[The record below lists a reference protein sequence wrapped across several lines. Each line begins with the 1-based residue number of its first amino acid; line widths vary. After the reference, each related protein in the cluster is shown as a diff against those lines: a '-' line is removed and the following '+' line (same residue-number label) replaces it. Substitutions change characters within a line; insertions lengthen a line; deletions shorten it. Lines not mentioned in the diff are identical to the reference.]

1 MMKTEQKIAPAALRR
16 GIAFL
21 CTLVLTLLAVTLP
34 AEAAVDVKDSFN
46 VPNIRLSDNGYKNGT
61 QPSDYTKI
69 NLEGRGSWTAADTTI
84 TGTVTPAEYSGKNWL
99 GSTRYQCV
107 TNASSTLTITNM
119 SGEACLLT
127 FSYTRT
133 ENGGTL
139 TFGHNGE
146 TTGGDPSGGTYSA
159 RLAPTE
165 AVTVTLTTTGS
176 TDILKK
182 SNQSQYIAEATLRDI
197 ELTSMNTNISVELV
211 AAAEG
216 GTYYAATAD
225 GKELSMGKPYD
236 MPMNTVY
243 TFNASPDP
251 GYNFVG
257 WYVDGH
263 KLSPDSSFTTSFNE
277 SCTVEAKFVSKDAA
291 LFETGGQYFVDLNE
305 AVAYAQANSKN
316 KITLASDGKIT
327 GHYMIPAGI
336 TLLIPYN
343 EAGTVSNGEP
353 EFTTK
358 YVTPSTFREL
368 TMTGES
374 TLTVNGELVV
384 GGVLSAAGTSDGFSG
399 TPSGQHGAIIM
410 PEGSEIIVNGKLYA
424 YGYISGPKDSTENY
438 TSGFNCGTV
447 TVNSGG
453 EVYEAFQIK
462 DFRGG
467 NVTALKMLN
476 NEKRVFLFSQYYIQ
490 NIEVPLTIHNG
501 ACDYAYSAVY
511 ALYQTHTTGAVCFI
525 GSSGLFNITEGYIT
539 RTYVAKA
546 PKGSTLQNDHVYYD
560 VYGKVAMNSIKLRI
574 AGYPISAKDYDL
586 PINGNLSLRLFE
598 HNGTGSEAV
607 VNTPLALLPGF
618 ELYIS
623 KNSELTAAAPMYV
636 YDAAEWYQR
645 QYVFSSN
652 YYKGNPVLTYTKA
665 SKGPIPKR
673 APSAQIDV
681 NGTLTTST
689 GGVYTTDTGANI
701 YSSEGTGKFIQ
712 SNAPDSTKKTY
723 QFVQDGK
730 TFYDIPITPAKLHNA
745 NGSYIETNKTVAK
758 AGDTFTYCKGQ
769 ECGGTWVKNL
779 QVAAINNND
788 GTQVTTHETL
798 QAAVEQFSQDSSGN
812 TYIKMLHSTTEEI
825 NAQSDL
831 YLDLNGCTVT
841 GDFKMGN
848 NTLYG
853 MDSSAGT
860 GYVTA
865 PRGKIVG
872 GVSYYA
878 KTYETPPTVDGEYDR
893 YVAILGQDQTL
904 SFHHF
909 NISVT
914 GYRFELAAPQC
925 ALIFCGKFQGD
936 DAAKDYLKSLGFTLT
951 GDNSTESKNKMSD
964 ASNEEFVKKEGD
976 AYLFELYLIRSF
988 EKNSSDKTAYTEEF
1002 FATAR
1007 ATFKN
1012 GGTQDSGPK
1021 DSETKDSKTQHLSFQ
1036 KAWQNA
1042 LDPNSDM
1049 DKKDQEI
1056 LRKFLKEF
1064 GINIQAE

>member
-1 MMKTEQKIAPAALRR
+1 MKTEQKIAPAALRR

-34 AEAAVDVKDSFN
+34 AEAVLDVKESFN
-46 VPNIRLSDNGYKNGT
+46 VPNIELSDSDYKNGT
-61 QPSDYTKI
+61 PPSSDYTDI

-84 TGTVTPAEYSGKNWL
+84 TGTVTPAEYKRKNFFNKD
-99 GSTRYQCV
+99 RYQCE
-107 TNASSTLTITNM
+107 TNASSTLTIKNT
-119 SGEACLLT
+119 SQDESLLK
-127 FSYTRT
+127 FSYTST
-133 ENGGTL
+133 SHDGKL
-139 TFGHNGE
+139 TFVHNDKTE
-146 TTGGDPSGGTYSA
+146 TGGQSDGTYSA
-159 RLAPTE
+159 RLAVGDS
-165 AVTVTLTTTGS
+165 VTVTLTTTGS
-176 TDILKK
+176 TKESK
-182 SNQSQYIAEATLRDI
+182 SSNQSQYTTTATLRDI
-197 ELTSMNTNISVELV
+197 ELISMNTDISVTFMT
-211 AAAEG
+211 AEG
-216 GTYYAATAD
+216 GTYYAETAD
-225 GKELSMGKPYD
+225 GEKLPMKPMDVTYTK
-236 MPMNTVY
+236 PRNTEY
-243 TFNASPDP
+243 TFTAVPDP
-251 GYNFVG
+251 DYNFVG

-263 KLSPDSSFTTSFNE
+263 KLYPDSPFTTSFNE

-353 EFTTK
+353 GFTTK

-424 YGYISGPKDSTENY
+424 YGYISGPKDSTGNY

-623 KNSELTAAAPMYV
+623 KNSKLTAAAPMYV

-681 NGTLTTST
+681 NGMLTTST

-730 TFYDIPITPAKLHNA
+730 TFYDIPITPAQLHNLD
-745 NGSYIETNKTVAK
+745 NSYTPTAGTS
-758 AGDTFTYCKGQ
+758 AGDTFTYCTGS
-769 ECGGTWVKNL
+769 ECGGGKWVQNL
-779 QVAAINNND
+779 KVAAINNND

-812 TYIKMLHSTTEEI
+812 TYIKLLHSTTEEI
-825 NAQSDL
+825 TATKDL

-841 GDFKMGN
+841 GNFAMN
-848 NTLYG
+848 SNTLYG

-872 GVSYYA
+872 GVSRYA
-878 KTYETPPTVDGEYDR
+878 RTYETPPTENKEYDR
-893 YVAILGQDQTL
+893 YVAILGAENGTPTL

-936 DAAKDYLKSLGFTLT
+936 RAAKDYLKSLGFTLT
-951 GDNSTESKNKMSD
+951 GNNGTVSKSSEMPK
-964 ASNEEFVKKEGD
+964 ALGEGYVKEDPD
-976 AYLFELYLIRSF
+976 AYLFELYLKRSF
-988 EKNSSDKTAYTEEF
+988 EKNPSDNTAYTEEF
-1002 FATAR
+1002 FATAQ

-1012 GGTQDSGPK
+1012 GGTQDSG
-1021 DSETKDSKTQHLSFQ
+1021 TKDSKTQQLSFE

-1042 LDPNSDM
+1042 LKPNSGM
-1049 DKKDQEI
+1049 EEKDQEI

-1064 GINIQAE
+1064 GINIEAE

>member
-34 AEAAVDVKDSFN
+34 AEAEVDVKDSFN
-46 VPNIRLSDNGYKNGT
+46 VPNIGLSDRGYQNGT
-61 QPSDYTKI
+61 QPSDYTNI

-84 TGTVTPAEYSGKNWL
+84 TGTVTPAEYSRKTWL
-99 GSTRYQCV
+99 GSTRYQCE
-107 TNASSTLTITNM
+107 TNANSTLTIANT

-159 RLAPTE
+159 RLAVDDS
-165 AVTVTLTTTGS
+165 VTVTLTTTGS
-176 TDILKK
+176 TKESK
-182 SNQSQYIAEATLRDI
+182 SSNQSQYTTTATLSDI
-197 ELTSMNTNISVELV
+197 ELISMNTNISVTLQS
-211 AAAEG
+211 ATNG
-216 GTYYAATAD
+216 IYTATANGED
-225 GKELSMGKPYD
+225 LKVGETHN
-236 MPMNTVY
+236 MPRNTEY
-243 TFNASPDP
+243 TFTAVPDSD
-251 GYNFVG
+251 YNFVG

-263 KLSPDSSFTTSFNE
+263 KLSPVSPFTTSFNE

-291 LFETGGQYFVDLNE
+291 LFETGGRQFDDLND
-305 AVAYAQANSKN
+305 AVAYAQANSQDKM
-316 KITLASDGKIT
+316 ITLASDGKIT

-353 EFTTK
+353 EFTTS

-384 GGVLSAAGTSDGFSG
+384 GGALSAAGTSDGFSG

-467 NVTALKMLN
+467 NVTVFKMLN

-501 ACDYAYSAVY
+501 ACDYAYSAVN
-511 ALYQTHTTGAVCFI
+511 ALSLTHHTGAVCFI

-560 VYGKVAMNSIKLRI
+560 VYGKVAMNSIKLKI

-623 KNSELTAAAPMYV
+623 KNSELTAAEPMYV

-701 YSSEGTGKFIQ
+701 YSSEETGKFIQ

-723 QFVQDGK
+723 QFVQAGK
-730 TFYDIPITPAKLHNA
+730 TFYDIPITPAQLKNA
-745 NGSYIETNKTVAK
+745 AGADEPYTKTSTAN
-758 AGDTFTYCKGQ
+758 AGDTFTYCTGS
-769 ECGGTWVKNL
+769 ECGGGTWVPNL
-779 QVAAINNND
+779 QVAAIID
-788 GTQVTTHETL
+788 STGKQTPYPSL
-798 QAAVEQFSQDSSGN
+798 QAAVDTYSPDDN
-812 TYIKMLHSTTEEI
+812 TAPKNYIKLLHSTTEEI
-825 NAQSDL
+825 TATNDL

-841 GDFKMGN
+841 GNFTMN
-848 NTLYG
+848 SYTLYG
-853 MDSSAGT
+853 MDSSVE
-860 GYVTA
+860 GYNT
-865 PRGKIVG
+865 PPKGKIVG
-872 GVSYYA
+872 SVVPYA
-878 KTYETPPTVDGEYDR
+878 KTTYQTPPTVNKEYDR
-893 YVAILGQDQTL
+893 YVAILGAENGTSTL
-904 SFHHF
+904 SFHRF

-914 GYRFELAAPQC
+914 GYRFELTSGDTPKC
-925 ALIFCGKFQGD
+925 ALFFIGKFRGD
-936 DAAKDYLKSLGFTLT
+936 DAAKKHLKSLGFTLT
-951 GDNSTESKNKMSD
+951 GGNGTGPKEFSCEMPQALGNEVFSDKDGAFLFEVYLKRSFGKD
-964 ASNEEFVKKEGD
+964 ASAASFTEG
-976 AYLFELYLIRSF
+976 IS
-988 EKNSSDKTAYTEEF
+988 
-1002 FATAR
+1002 ATAK
-1007 ATFKN
+1007 ATFQN
-1012 GGTQDSGPK
+1012 QGVLGEQLSNERT
-1021 DSETKDSKTQHLSFQ
+1021 LSFKEAWEKADNLDPAQ
-1036 KAWQNA
+1036 KAII
-1042 LDPNSDM
+1042 
-1049 DKKDQEI
+1049 DKI
-1056 LRKFLKEF
+1056 LREH
-1064 GINIQAE
+1064 GINQ

>member
-16 GIAFL
+16 GITFL

-34 AEAAVDVKDSFN
+34 AEAVDGKDSFN
-46 VPNIRLSDNGYKNGT
+46 VPNIRLSDSGYQNGT
-61 QPSDYTKI
+61 QPSDYTNI
-69 NLEGRGSWTAADTTI
+69 SLEGRGSWTAADKTI
-84 TGTVTPAEYSGKNWL
+84 TGTVTPAEYSRKNWL
-99 GSTRYQCV
+99 GQNRYQCE
-107 TNASSTLTITNM
+107 TNAYSTLTIINT

-127 FSYTRT
+127 FSYTLQK
-133 ENGGTL
+133 NGGTL
-139 TFGHNGE
+139 TFRHNGE
-146 TTGGDPSGGTYSA
+146 TKPGNQSGGTYSE
-159 RLAPTE
+159 RLAIDDS
-165 AVTVTLTTTGS
+165 VTVTLTTTGK
-176 TDILKK
+176 TEEEKP
-182 SNQSQYIAEATLRDI
+182 SNHDRSKYITEATLRDI
-197 ELTSMNTNISVELV
+197 ELTSMNTDISVTLV
-211 AAAEG
+211 AAEG
-216 GTYYAATAD
+216 GTYYAETAD
-225 GKELSMGKPYD
+225 GEKLPMGAPYTKPR
-236 MPMNTVY
+236 NTEYKFSAVP
-243 TFNASPDP
+243 NP

-263 KLSPDSSFTTSFNE
+263 KLSSKLEFTTSFNE
-277 SCTVEAKFVSKDAA
+277 NCTVEAKFVSKDAA

-384 GGVLSAAGTSDGFSG
+384 GGALSAAGTSDGFSG

-501 ACDYAYSAVY
+501 ACDYAYSAVN
-511 ALYQTHTTGAVCFI
+511 ALSLTHHTGAVCFI

-560 VYGKVAMNSIKLRI
+560 VYGKVAMNSIKLKI

-745 NGSYIETNKTVAK
+745 NGSYIETKDAVAT
-758 AGDTFTYCKGQ
+758 DTFTYCK
-769 ECGGTWVKNL
+769 CTDCSNGTWVKNL
-779 QVAAINNND
+779 MVAEFNSTQYGTLQEAAI
-788 GTQVTTHETL
+788 
-798 QAAVEQFSQDSSGN
+798 AAMGAQYVRL
-812 TYIKMLHSTTEEI
+812 LHSTTGDI

-831 YLDLNGCTVT
+831 YLDLNGYTVT
-841 GDFKMGN
+841 GNFKMNGY
-848 NTLYG
+848 TLNG
-853 MDSSAGT
+853 MDSTTDGYDGT
-860 GYVTA
+860 NA
-865 PRGKIVG
+865 GKIVG
-872 GVSYYA
+872 SVVPYN
-878 KTYETPPTVDGEYDR
+878 KITYQTGNPGDAYKR
-893 YVAILGQDQTL
+893 YVGILREENDTQTL
-904 SFHHF
+904 SFHRF

-936 DAAKDYLKSLGFTLT
+936 DAAKGYLKSLGFTLT
-951 GDNSTESKNKMSD
+951 GNNGPVSKSSEMSD
-964 ASNEEFVKKEGD
+964 ALNNEFVKEEGG

-1002 FATAR
+1002 SATAQ

-1012 GGTQDSGPK
+1012 GGTQNSGTK
-1021 DSETKDSKTQHLSFQ
+1021 DSETKEWSFQ
-1036 KAWQNA
+1036 KAWEDA
-1042 LDPNSDM
+1042 LKPNSGM
-1049 DKKDQEI
+1049 EEKDQEI